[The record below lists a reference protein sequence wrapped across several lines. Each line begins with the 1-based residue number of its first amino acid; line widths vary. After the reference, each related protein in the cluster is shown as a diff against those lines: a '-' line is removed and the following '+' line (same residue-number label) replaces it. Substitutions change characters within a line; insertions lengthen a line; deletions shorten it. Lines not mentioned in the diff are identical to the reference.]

1 MPEATLVRDS
11 EVYIETQVNLIEP
24 ALPWWKQQRMMLL
37 LGVLILIVITF
48 SIALALS
55 LREDV
60 NMEVPEA
67 QDIVIVN
74 SPVPLFSM
82 APTLIDLSPG
92 ANCPLDP
99 DCGATVETWTDIGG
113 FSIFQLMIGTNNLD
127 ITPSKSERLGDNV

>member
-1 MPEATLVRDS
+1 VPEATLVRDS

-24 ALPWWKQQRMMLL
+24 ALPWLKQQRMMFL

-67 QDIVIVN
+67 QDIVVVN

-82 APTLIDLSPG
+82 AFSRSQLPIRSGLWCHSGNMDRHRRFQHFPID
-92 ANCPLDP
+92 DWH
-99 DCGATVETWTDIGG
+99 E
-113 FSIFQLMIGTNNLD
+113 
-127 ITPSKSERLGDNV
+127 